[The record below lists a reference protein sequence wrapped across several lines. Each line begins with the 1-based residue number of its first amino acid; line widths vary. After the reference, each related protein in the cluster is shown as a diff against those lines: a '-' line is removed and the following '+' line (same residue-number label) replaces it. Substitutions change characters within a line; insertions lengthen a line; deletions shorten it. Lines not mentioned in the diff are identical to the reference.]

1 MREGLDTW
9 QVSLLTCGC
18 ELFHVKVGLYL
29 AGAEGHPH
37 EDFLREE
44 TEIQEE
50 VCSLYGIVQR
60 MLS

>member
-18 ELFHVKVGLYL
+18 ELSHVKVGLYL
-29 AGAEGHPH
+29 AGAEVHPH

-44 TEIQEE
+44 TEILEE
-50 VCSLYGIVQR
+50 V
-60 MLS
+60 